1 MFEFII
7 NIDKTILYWIQDT
20 LQCAFCDK
28 FFVIATYFG
37 EKGIFWLLSAILL
50 IVFPKTRKIGI
61 TALAAIAVSFVLSQ
75 LVIKNIVGR
84 VRPFEYFDWNL
95 ALMLVDI
102 PHDSSFPSS
111 HTSVSVAAGL
121 AILFCDKKF
130 GIPAVI
136 IAVLVA
142 FSRLYL
148 FVHYPSDVL
157 AGIILG
163 TIVAVAAYF
172 VVGKILKNIEDKKK
186 LKETTT

>member
-1 MFEFII
+1 MFDFII
-7 NIDKTILYWIQDT
+7 NLDRTILYWIQDT

-61 TALAAIAVSFVLSQ
+61 TALAAIAVSFILSQ

-84 VRPFEYFDWNL
+84 VRPFEYFNWNL

-111 HTSVSVAAGL
+111 HTSVSIAAAF
-121 AILFCDKKF
+121 AIFFCDKKF
-130 GIPAVI
+130 GIPAII
-136 IAVLVA
+136 IAVLVS

-157 AGIILG
+157 AGIVLG
-163 TIVAVAAYF
+163 TIVSVIAFFAVD
-172 VVGKILKNIEDKKK
+172 KIMNNIENKKAIK
-186 LKETTT
+186 QTE

>member
-111 HTSVSVAAGL
+111 HTAVSFAAGL

-142 FSRLYL
+142 FSRMYL

-163 TIVAVAAYF
+163 TIVAVAAF
-172 VVGKILKNIEDKKK
+172 FSVRKIMENIEDKKAIK
-186 LKETTT
+186 QTE